1 VQRIGRAPAVA
12 VLIAAG
18 ILGGSATELIVGRG
32 GAEAVAAVVGAP
44 EDLSAAFRSA
54 TQRVAPAVVYLRV
67 EGQGRARVEVPQ
79 PFRGT
84 PWEDLFRRGE
94 PQAEPRVASG
104 SGVIIREDG
113 YILTNNHVV
122 EGAERVTVVLQ
133 DRREFEAAVV
143 GRDPN
148 TDIAV
153 VKVEAKGLPVAPLGD
168 SDRVEVG
175 DWVVAL
181 GYPLHLGSTATAG
194 IVSAKGRSPGVIR
207 RNSEASAPLED
218 FIQTDAAI
226 NPGNS
231 GGPLVNLR
239 GEVVGINTA
248 IASPTGYFSG
258 YGFAVPVAL
267 AERVAEDLIAHG
279 VVRRPRL
286 GAQIADVDPADA
298 EVYGLDR
305 PAGVEVVRLEP
316 DGPGARGGLRLGD
329 VIVAVEG
336 EPVETTSRLMELL
349 ARRQPGEKVA
359 LDVVRYGKRVGVTV
373 ELGAFDAPVRTAA
386 KAQPAD
392 GGDAMRLGF
401 SAVELS
407 AAQARRMGYDGAGVV
422 VQSVEETG
430 AAARAGLAPGM
441 RIESVNGRQV
451 RNLDD
456 LRQAAAALRPGQAV
470 SLVVRAADGVQQIV
484 NYRVRG

>member
-1 VQRIGRAPAVA
+1 MQRMRRAPAVA

-18 ILGGSATELIVGRG
+18 ILGGSAAELIVGRD
-32 GAEAVAAVVGAP
+32 GAEAVAAVAGAP
-44 EDLSAAFRSA
+44 EDLSAAFRAA

-67 EGQGRARVEVPQ
+67 EGQGRARVEVPE

-84 PWEDLFRRGE
+84 PWEELFRRGE
-94 PQAEPRVASG
+94 PQAAPRVASG

-175 DWVVAL
+175 DWVLAL

-207 RNSEASAPLED
+207 RNDEAVAPLED

-267 AERVAEDLIAHG
+267 AERVAGDLIAHG
-279 VVRRPRL
+279 VVRRPKL
-286 GAQIADVDPADA
+286 GVQIADVDPADA

-305 PAGVEVVRLEP
+305 PVGVEVVRVEA

-336 EPVETTSRLMELL
+336 EPVETTARLMELL
-349 ARRQPGEKVA
+349 ARRQPGEEVA
-359 LDVVRYGKRVGVTV
+359 LDVVRYGERVRVAV
-373 ELGAFDAPVRTAA
+373 KLGAFDAPVRTAA
-386 KAQPAD
+386 KARPAD
-392 GGDAMRLGF
+392 GGEARRLGF

-407 AAQARRMGYDGAGVV
+407 AAQAQRMGYDSAGVV
-422 VQSVEETG
+422 VASVDEAG
-430 AAARAGLAPGM
+430 AARAGLARGM

-451 RNLDD
+451 RDMDD
-456 LRQAAAALRPGQAV
+456 LRKAAAALRPGQAV
-470 SLVVRAADGVQQIV
+470 SLIVRASDGAQQIV

>member
-1 VQRIGRAPAVA
+1 MQRRRRAPAVA
-12 VLIAAG
+12 VLVAAG
-18 ILGGSATELIVGRG
+18 ILGGSATELLVGR
-32 GAEAVAAVVGAP
+32 GAEAVAAVAGAP
-44 EDLSAAFRSA
+44 EELSSAFRAA

-67 EGQGRARVEVPQ
+67 EGQGRARVEVPE

-84 PWEDLFRRGE
+84 PWEDLFRRDGG
-94 PQAEPRVASG
+94 QAAPRVSSG

-133 DRREFEAAVV
+133 DRREFEATVV

-153 VKVEAKGLPVAPLGD
+153 VRVNAKGLPVAPLGD
-168 SDRVEVG
+168 SDGVEVG
-175 DWVVAL
+175 DWVIAL

-258 YGFAVPVAL
+258 YGFAVPASL
-267 AERVAEDLIAHG
+267 AKRVAEDLIAHG

-286 GAQIADVDPADA
+286 GVQIADVDPADA

-305 PAGVEVVRLEP
+305 PVGVEVVRVEP

-329 VIVAVEG
+329 VIVGVDG
-336 EPVETTSRLMELL
+336 EAVETTSRLMELL
-349 ARRQPGEKVA
+349 ARRQPGEEVA
-359 LDVVRYGKRVGVTV
+359 LDVVRYGERTRVKV
-373 ELGAFDAPVRTAA
+373 ELGAFDAPARAA
-386 KAQPAD
+386 AGAGPAR
-392 GGDAMRLGF
+392 DADALRLGF
-401 SAVELS
+401 TAVELS
-407 AAQARRMGYDGAGVV
+407 AAQARRMGFDGPGVV
-422 VQSVEETG
+422 VESVDETS

-451 RNLDD
+451 RNMDD
-456 LRQAAAALRPGQAV
+456 LRKAVAALRPGRAV
-470 SLVVRAADGVQQIV
+470 SLVVRAADGVPQMV
-484 NYRVRG
+484 NFRARG

>member
-1 VQRIGRAPAVA
+1 MQRMRRAPAVA

-18 ILGGSATELIVGRG
+18 ILGGSAAELIVGRD
-32 GAEAVAAVVGAP
+32 GAEAVAAVAGAP
-44 EDLSAAFRSA
+44 EDLSAAFRAA

-67 EGQGRARVEVPQ
+67 EGQGRARVEVPE

-84 PWEDLFRRGE
+84 PWEELFRRGE
-94 PQAEPRVASG
+94 PQAAPRVASG

-175 DWVVAL
+175 DWVLAL

-207 RNSEASAPLED
+207 RNDEAVAPLED

-267 AERVAEDLIAHG
+267 AERVAGDLIAHG
-279 VVRRPRL
+279 VVRRPKL
-286 GAQIADVDPADA
+286 GVQIADVDPADA

-305 PAGVEVVRLEP
+305 PVGVEVVRVEA

-336 EPVETTSRLMELL
+336 EPVETTARLMELL
-349 ARRQPGEKVA
+349 ARRQPGEEVA
-359 LDVVRYGKRVGVTV
+359 LDVVRYG
-373 ELGAFDAPVRTAA
+373 E
-386 KAQPAD
+386 
-392 GGDAMRLGF
+392 
-401 SAVELS
+401 
-407 AAQARRMGYDGAGVV
+407 
-422 VQSVEETG
+422 
-430 AAARAGLAPGM
+430 
-441 RIESVNGRQV
+441 
-451 RNLDD
+451 
-456 LRQAAAALRPGQAV
+456 
-470 SLVVRAADGVQQIV
+470 
-484 NYRVRG
+484 RVRVEV